1 MSFALLD
8 NASLFVR
15 YLVTVIAMLIAGAL
29 SLLVVDVVVAAMF
42 HAIVIAVVVP
52 SVVVI
57 VGILA
62 LVTFAVSCSGF
73 SFVC

>member
-15 YLVTVIAMLIAGAL
+15 YLVTVISMLIAGAL
-29 SLLVVDVVVAAMF
+29 SLLVVDVVVTMF
-42 HAIVIAVVVP
+42 RVIVIAVVVP

-62 LVTFAVSCSGF
+62 LVTFAVSCSGL